1 MKQTRHRPGDKNRRE
16 FSNYTSFSEALWV
29 ALDDFYYADVG
40 GYSAMRMPTP
50 GKSLEPTHSYNLEF
64 KEWQKLVI
72 DRWKAESNRDHGTRG
87 CTIEAFPENLWYYL
101 YERFMDAT
109 DKYYKPK
116 KIPGTPLPRDFGG
129 C

>member
-1 MKQTRHRPGDKNRRE
+1 MKQTRHKPGDINRRE

-40 GYSAMRMPTP
+40 GYGAMRMPTP
-50 GKSLEPTHSYNLEF
+50 GKTLEPTHSYNLEF
-64 KEWQKLVI
+64 KDWQKLVI
-72 DRWKAESNRDHGTRG
+72 DRWEAESNRDRATRG
-87 CTIEAFPENLWYYL
+87 CTIEEFPENLWYYL

-109 DKYYKPK
+109 DKHYTPK
-116 KIPGTPLPRDFGG
+116 KIPGTSLTRDFGG

>member
-1 MKQTRHRPGDKNRRE
+1 MKQTRHKPGDINRRE

-40 GYSAMRMPTP
+40 GYGAMRMPTP
-50 GKSLEPTHSYNLEF
+50 GKTLEPTHSYNLEF
-64 KEWQKLVI
+64 KAWQKLVI
-72 DRWKAESNRDHGTRG
+72 DRWEAESNRDRATRG
-87 CTIEAFPENLWYYL
+87 CTIEEFPENLWYYL

-109 DKYYKPK
+109 DKHYKPK
-116 KIPGTPLPRDFGG
+116 KSPGTSLTRDFGG